1 MLKVQRK
8 HSDVDVNAPYTVYLN
23 NMELCKLNDNE
34 IKDFNLKSG
43 KYKLKV
49 LGGGFHSKELE
60 FELSDGQLLQIAC
73 YPAYKNSK
81 LNKMFYKH
89 ILNNEA
95 IYIEID
101 KDIYL

>member
-1 MLKVQRK
+1 MLKFQRK

-49 LGGGFHSKELE
+49 LGGGFHSK
-60 FELSDGQLLQIAC
+60 
-73 YPAYKNSK
+73 
-81 LNKMFYKH
+81 
-89 ILNNEA
+89 
-95 IYIEID
+95 
-101 KDIYL
+101 